1 MNRGLRNEIALLL
14 GVASLGLLARRRKL
28 GAFLGLVALGLRF
41 LPSAESFSFERRS
54 VVITGGSRGLGL
66 ALAKQ
71 LLQEGAYVTL
81 LARDAAEL
89 GNAEKILDHHASVLV
104 LACDVTNPDALAYA
118 FDRVEAHFGRI
129 DMLINNAGTISVGL
143 FETMEREDF
152 DAQLE
157 LHLHAVINAVRS
169 VIPALQRSGGGR
181 IVNISSIGGALP
193 VPHMTPYCASKFALA
208 GLSETLGAELA
219 QAGIRVTTV
228 YPGLMRT
235 GSPIQ
240 AVFKGNHEKEYGWF
254 ATGDVMPGVS
264 VSAER
269 AARSIL
275 AGVREGRTRVAYPAV
290 THLGII
296 GHALFPE
303 LYAWLA
309 SQANRLMPKGK
320 TRIRKTGAASKG
332 WLEGQLWYKPFGLI
346 EKKAEQALNQHD
358 KYDADFNMGLRK
370 GISSG

>member
-1 MNRGLRNEIALLL
+1 MNRGLRNEIAILLGLASFGLLL
-14 GVASLGLLARRRKL
+14 RRKKL
-28 GAFLGLVALGLRF
+28 GALLGLAAIGLRF
-41 LPSAESFSFERRS
+41 LPSPKSFSFARRS
-54 VVITGGSRGLGL
+54 VIITGGSRGLGL
-66 ALAKQ
+66 ALAKH
-71 LLQEGAYVTL
+71 LLEEGAYVSL

-89 GNAEKILDHHASVLV
+89 ENAEEILRKNTSVFAV
-104 LACDVTNPDALAYA
+104 VCDITNPEALAYA

-157 LHLHAVINAVRS
+157 LHLHAVINATRA

-181 IVNISSIGGALP
+181 IVNICSIGGAVP

-208 GLSETLGAELA
+208 GLSESLTAELA
-219 QAGIRVTTV
+219 QAGIRMTTV
-228 YPGLMRT
+228 YPGMMQT

-254 ATGDVMPGVS
+254 ATGDVMPGMS
-264 VSAER
+264 VTADR
-269 AARSIL
+269 AARTIL
-275 AGVREGRTRVAYPAV
+275 EGIREGRTRIAYPAV
-290 THLGII
+290 THMGII

-303 LYAWLA
+303 LYAWIA

-320 TRIRKTGAASKG
+320 TRVRKTGAASKA
-332 WLEGQLWYKPFGLI
+332 WLERQFWYKPLGQVQ
-346 EKKAEQALNQHD
+346 KKAEQALNQHE
-358 KYDADFNMGLRK
+358 KYDADFNMGIHK
-370 GISSG
+370 KASSG